1 MAHPPQPPA
10 TPRRGSP
17 APGLIILAIT
27 LLVMIAGILVVR
39 FPEQM
44 GVPRPDA
51 SPAGVVVTPA
61 AEE

>member
-1 MAHPPQPPA
+1 MAQSPP
-10 TPRRGSP
+10 RGSP

-44 GVPRPDA
+44 GVPGLDA
-51 SPAGVVVTPA
+51 SPAGVIATPA
-61 AEE
+61 DED